1 MSASS
6 APTILLVEDN
16 IDDVILTRRALR
28 KVGVA
33 AALVTVGDG
42 AEAKAY
48 VLGSGAFADR
58 NAYPVPALLL
68 LDWKLPRCSGAEV
81 LRWIRARSEMDT
93 LPVVVLTSS
102 RQQEDIEQAYA
113 AGANSYLQK
122 PVEFSE
128 LVELLGRLHLYWFE
142 TNITAAR

>member
-1 MSASS
+1 MSDPS

-28 KVGVA
+28 KVGVS
-33 AALVTVGDG
+33 AALATVGDG
-42 AEAKAY
+42 EEAKAY
-48 VLGSGAFADR
+48 LLGTGAFADR
-58 NAYPVPALLL
+58 NAHPMPALVL
-68 LDWKLPRCSGAEV
+68 LDWKLPRCSGVEV
-81 LRWIRARSEMDT
+81 LDWIRARSEMDT

-122 PVEFSE
+122 PVAFSE